1 VALAGRAWEAAEESL
16 GAALAAAEAVS
27 TDRHARLAPALLLL
41 GQLYSRTARV
51 TFAEGM
57 LREAAKLLRL
67 DPARAGAA
75 AAAPQLC
82 HPSLLAALAWR
93 AAQLLDALPPSR
105 AGEGGQWRRC
115 AEEQWG
121 RAGRPYEGAAGG
133 LAGVLGE
140 VGALKGGAAAGS
152 GALLSLGSRRLLLLA
167 PPAGAGAGAGPGGE

>member
-1 VALAGRAWEAAEESL
+1 VALAGRAWEAAEEAL

-27 TDRHARLAPALLLL
+27 TDRHARLAPVLLLL

-57 LREAAKLLRL
+57 LREAAKLMRL
-67 DPARAGAA
+67 DPGRQ
-75 AAAPQLC
+75 AAPGAGGTVHLG

-93 AAQLLDALPPSR
+93 AAQLLDALPPNR

-121 RAGRPYEGAAGG
+121 RAGQPYAGAAGG

-140 VGALKGGAAAGS
+140 LGVLKGGAAAGS
-152 GALLSLGSRRLLLLA
+152 GALLSLSSRRLLLVQ
-167 PPAGAGAGAGPGGE
+167 